1 MDRMEFNG
9 DFRNAPSR
17 RFVLQHHTT
26 HLEKLLLASKS
37 PRRAEILRAVNW
49 PFESVPADIDE
60 TQKPHEDAPTYVL
73 RLARE
78 KAAAV
83 ANARSEGLVLGAD
96 TVVVIDGTILGK
108 PRDDD
113 DAVRMLRMLRGRWHE
128 VLTGVALIRAGTDR
142 YVTGQQSTRVRFS
155 ELTDE
160 EIDWYVASGEPL
172 DKAGAYAVQGM
183 AGLLIEEVQGEYFN
197 IVGLPIRL
205 VYELARKI

>member
-1 MDRMEFNG
+1 M
-9 DFRNAPSR
+9 
-17 RFVLQHHTT
+17 
-26 HLEKLLLASKS
+26 LASKS
-37 PRRAEILRAVNW
+37 PRRAEILRAVSW
-49 PFESVPADIDE
+49 PFESAPADIDE
-60 TQKPHEDAPTYVL
+60 TQRPHEDAPTYVL

-78 KAAAV
+78 KAAGV
-83 ANARSEGLVLGAD
+83 ANSRSSGLVLGAD

-128 VLTGVALIRAGTDR
+128 VLTGVALVRAGTDR
-142 YVTGQQSTRVRFS
+142 SVAGQQSTRVKFS

-160 EIDWYVASGEPL
+160 EIAWYVASGEPL

-205 VYELARKI
+205 VYELSRKI

>member
-1 MDRMEFNG
+1 M
-9 DFRNAPSR
+9 
-17 RFVLQHHTT
+17 QHHAT
-26 HLEKLLLASKS
+26 HLEKLVLASKS

-49 PFESVPADIDE
+49 PFESAPADIDE
-60 TQKPHEDAPTYVL
+60 AQKPLEDAPTYVL
-73 RLARE
+73 RLAQE

-83 ANARSEGLVLGAD
+83 ARSRSEGLVLGAD
-96 TVVVIDGTILGK
+96 TVVVIEGTVLGK

-142 YVTGQQSTRVRFS
+142 SMTGQQTTRVKFS

-160 EIDWYVASGEPL
+160 EIGWYVASGEPL

-205 VYELARKI
+205 VYELAQKI

>member
-1 MDRMEFNG
+1 
-9 DFRNAPSR
+9 
-17 RFVLQHHTT
+17 LQHHAT
-26 HLEKLLLASKS
+26 HLEKLVLASKS
-37 PRRAEILRAVNW
+37 LRRAEILRAVNW
-49 PFESVPADIDE
+49 PFESAPAEIDE
-60 TQKPHEDAPTYVL
+60 TQKSLEDAPTYVL

-83 ANARSEGLVLGAD
+83 ATSRSEGLVLGAD
-96 TVVVIDGTILGK
+96 TVVVIDGTVLGK

-113 DAVRMLRMLRGRWHE
+113 DAVRMLRMLSGRWHE

-142 YVTGQQSTRVRFS
+142 SVTGQQTTRVKFS

-205 VYELARKI
+205 VYELARKINST